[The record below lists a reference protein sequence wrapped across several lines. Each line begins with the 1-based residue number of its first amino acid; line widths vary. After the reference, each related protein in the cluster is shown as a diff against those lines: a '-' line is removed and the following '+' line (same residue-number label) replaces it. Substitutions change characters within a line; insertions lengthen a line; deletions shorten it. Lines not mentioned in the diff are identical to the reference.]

1 MTGVYTL
8 GAIILIS
15 LFFLFHHSLVLL
27 ISNAQYAKLSFLLPW
42 LTAAWGLFYLGQVL
56 ATFGMLANNP
66 KIYIMPKLV
75 SAIVAGISTFYLAS
89 RIGPTGVVLG
99 LATAGFVYALWCT
112 IIAWRMVGG
121 LQKER
126 LVNTT

>member
-27 ISNAQYAKLSFLLPW
+27 ISNTQYAKFSFLLPW

-56 ATFGMLANNP
+56 TTFGMLANNS

-75 SAIVAGISTFYLAS
+75 SAIVAGVSTFYLAS
-89 RIGPTGVVLG
+89 KIGPVGVVEG